1 MPNQNLAERR
11 GVINMEVYVVADMM
25 MDMGV
30 DKMAD
35 KVADMIKK
43 IIYSSEQNNLQDPV
57 GGTFSIYR

>member
-1 MPNQNLAERR
+1 
-11 GVINMEVYVVADMM
+11 MEVYVVADMM
-25 MDMGV
+25 MDMEV

-57 GGTFSIYR
+57 GGTFSIYRQTLQN